1 MWSKV
6 DGKVFSSSIN
16 DEEYMKIKQSL
27 NIIEELR
34 DLHINVSK
42 TNLKDTDKRWD
53 FDNKNKLKIFSNNS
67 NTAFMIVAFTVVGLC
82 YLK

>member
-67 NTAFMIVAFTVVGLC
+67 NTAFMIVAFAVVGLC

>member
-1 MWSKV
+1 MR
-6 DGKVFSSSIN
+6 
-16 DEEYMKIKQSL
+16 IKQSL

-67 NTAFMIVAFTVVGLC
+67 NTAFMIVAFAVVGLC